1 MECPEFHDTA
11 TLHIYFFIYYLVT
24 YHFFFIFSFSY
35 STFIPLFIYDLF
47 HNSKYDSNL
56 AAMASYILERNGTHF
71 LKGRK
76 AMAAQHHSDTLQ
88 RRLYS
93 NLTPT
98 SAIRPATMKTNDVF
112 HFPCYLGSMLV
123 LIIFETHLL
132 IKVAETERRR

>member
-1 MECPEFHDTA
+1 MECPEIHDTA
-11 TLHIYFFIYYLVT
+11 TQHIYLIIYYLVT
-24 YHFFFIFSFSY
+24 YHFFHFHLVIQLLFLYPSTIY
-35 STFIPLFIYDLF
+35 SIILC
-47 HNSKYDSNL
+47 DSNL

-98 SAIRPATMKTNDVF
+98 SAIRPATMTTNDVF
-112 HFPCYLGSMLV
+112 HFPCYLGSILV
-123 LIIFETHLL
+123 LIIIETHLL